1 MNRSAWL
8 TITTLA
14 LTLLGCPST
23 PTPPSTPPA
32 STSTPTPATTT
43 FIEDDADAAF
53 AAAKASG
60 KLVFVDAWA
69 PWCHTCLS
77 MQRDVLATPRFLA
90 ESARFVF
97 LAVDTDRPENAAF
110 LARFAVKVWPTFFV
124 VDPTSD
130 APLAV
135 HPGSMSLDETMAFL
149 EAAVAA
155 RAPTATNDPLVRAL
169 LAGHAALAKNDAK
182 AAAQHYAIASASAS
196 PRRTEAIVSGLRA
209 WSIVAATD
217 GDAAGCIAFA
227 EKNAGLVTTGGAAGD
242 ALSYWLSCA
251 DALTDPAAKT
261 TQKAAV
267 RARLQALADTP
278 APGASVDDRADV
290 LQNLANV
297 AEEAGDAAAHRAAHE
312 QRLALLEADAQKQ
325 STPQGQQVHDYARM
339 NSLLALAR
347 GDEAVALFT
356 ARSAQLPENYEPQA
370 RLASTLFKLKRF
382 DEAKAAATRAVSLAY
397 GTRRLRYLSL
407 LADIEDARGDAAAAR
422 AVRETLVNDGEA
434 LPAVMRDEKL
444 LAKTKA
450 ALSSTTSPTSTTPTT
465 TSPTSTKKP

>member
-8 TITTLA
+8 TLTSLA

-23 PTPPSTPPA
+23 PPPPSTPPA
-32 STSTPTPATTT
+32 ATSTTTTATTT

-90 ESARFVF
+90 EGARFVF

-124 VDPTSD
+124 IDPTSD

-149 EAAVAA
+149 DAAVAA

-196 PRRTEAIVSGLRA
+196 PRRTEAIVAGLRA
-209 WSIVAATD
+209 WSIVAQD

-227 EKNAGLVTTGGAAGD
+227 EKNAGLVVEGGAAGD
-242 ALSYWLSCA
+242 ALSYWLSCV
-251 DALTDPAAKT
+251 DALPDAAAQK

-267 RARLQALADTP
+267 RERLQALADSP

-290 LQNLANV
+290 LQNLADV

-312 QRLALLEADAQKQ
+312 ARLALLEADAQKQ
-325 STPQGQQVHDYARM
+325 STPEGQQVHDYARM
-339 NSLLALAR
+339 NSLLALGR

-356 ARSAQLPENYEPQA
+356 QRSAQLAGNYEPQA

-382 DEAKAAATRAVSLAY
+382 DEAQAAATRAVSLAY

-422 AVRETLVNDGEA
+422 VARETLVKDGEA

-444 LAKTKA
+444 IAKTKA
-450 ALSSTTSPTSTTPTT
+450 ALSTTTPSTTPATT
-465 TSPTSTKKP
+465 PTKKP